1 MLSGDDMIIY
11 HEYETLTLSDKA
23 VYNKVLEQLL
33 KLTTTLTFLSV
44 DSEKVFFI
52 YSKVL
57 LDHPEFFW
65 LKQSGSVKIVRSRS
79 DEKVYFTPKF
89 QDGMNIINVPV
100 IKREVERAASE
111 IVSRANRLRGEYE
124 KILYVHD
131 YIVDNTMYLSG
142 ADCHNIYGCLIKHRA
157 VCDGYAATFQL
168 LLHKLGITCGRV
180 SGTGI
185 DSASGRSDH
194 EWNYC
199 KIDNQYYYVDVTWD
213 DPVSLGQSVSIK
225 THHYFCLSGRELS
238 LSHRIERGTSFIPT
252 CTSSQYNYFVY
263 YNMYIG
269 TYSYVHVCQNIAN
282 QLTLGKQINLKFN
295 SRFETEKAVA
305 DLLKNKKIY
314 NIPGMPSRL
323 SYNTS
328 KSGLILTVYI

>member
-1 MLSGDDMIIY
+1 MIIY
-11 HEYETLTLSDKA
+11 HEYETLTLSDKV
-23 VYNKVLEQLL
+23 VYNKVLEQILGL
-33 KLTTTLTFLSV
+33 KTSLTFESV
-44 DSEKVFFI
+44 GFDKSVSI
-52 YSKVL
+52 YKKIL
-57 LDHPEFFW
+57 LDHPEVFW
-65 LKQSGSVKIVRSRS
+65 LKPIGSAKIVRTRT
-79 DEKVYFTPKF
+79 DETVYFMPSFK
-89 QDGMNIINVPV
+89 DGMNISNVPS
-100 IKREVERAASE
+100 IKREVERAASA
-111 IVSRANRLRGEYE
+111 ITARANMLRGEYE

-225 THHYFCLSGRELS
+225 THHYFCLSGRELN

-252 CTSSQYNYFVY
+252 CTSSRYNYFVY
-263 YNMYIG
+263 FNMYIG
-269 TYSYVHVCQNIAN
+269 TYSYTRACQNIAS
-282 QLTLGKQINLKFN
+282 QLTLRKQINLKFD
-295 SRFETEKAVA
+295 SRFETDKAVA
-305 DLLKNKKIY
+305 DLLKNKRIY
-314 NIPGMPSRL
+314 NIPGMPSKL